1 MHITDYDNNI
11 LSLYEKA
18 LTTFYDHFID

>member
-18 LTTFYDHFID
+18 LTTFDDHVTD